1 MKLLLTTIFVMTL
14 ITSLGA
20 GEMRHFGDFILQ
32 SRSKHSGEKLTPA
45 PTKPV
50 VFRVSTDGIQVQ
62 VRIDSDEDS
71 STFHVYSSEGIGRL
85 NKDSGTLEIILGIQ
99 ASSNQGGVLRHL
111 RLTAY
116 EMTITSFPVRSD
128 QTVII
133 HATAAEPSKPL
144 ANAPTP
150 ETEP

>member
-1 MKLLLTTIFVMTL
+1 MKYLLTTTLVMTL

-20 GEMRHFGDFILQ
+20 SEMRHFGDFVLQ
-32 SRSKHSGEKLTPA
+32 SRSKLSGEKLTPA

-62 VRIDSDEDS
+62 VRIDSDEET
-71 STFHVYSSEGIGRL
+71 STFHVYATEGIGRL
-85 NKDSGTLEIILGIQ
+85 NKNSGTLEIVPGIQ

-111 RLTAY
+111 RLTAG

-133 HATAAEPSKPL
+133 HAVAAEPNKPL
-144 ANAPTP
+144 ANATIP
-150 ETEP
+150 EKEL